1 MCIGTRAML
10 PTRTGELGANAVA
23 GLVFDNPREA
33 LLNIL
38 PEGFI
43 GDEPRSLW
51 ASGAPL
57 RVPLCSRCTILNVAA
72 SSSGIAAQLS
82 RDGRRVSFSPSGNLT
97 DAMMLSV

>member
-1 MCIGTRAML
+1 ML
-10 PTRTGELGANAVA
+10 AA
-23 GLVFDNPREA
+23 LVFDSPREA
-33 LLNIL
+33 VLNIL

-43 GDEPRSLW
+43 GDEPGSLW

-82 RDGRRVSFSPSGNLT
+82 RDSRCVSPGSSGNLT
-97 DAMMLSV
+97 DAVMLRV